1 MVRNRAFFRKKFCAL
16 KPFPALLRLIGV
28 RNKQII
34 RMRIQTYREE
44 GYADM
49 QKLVEKAVRGD
60 TDAFL
65 ELMEANSL
73 SMYKV
78 ARGILKSDDDVADA
92 IQDTILSCFEKIHT
106 LQKPEYFKTWMIRIL
121 INECNQILRHYQ
133 KVNMPGELPEAPRQ
147 DQSLAEFEF
156 KEMLELVD
164 EKYRMILVLYY
175 VQGFRIPEIA
185 ELLEMNENT
194 VKTRLARARS
204 QIRDAYFPDSPMKA
218 QGNSKADDF
227 AIQGG
232 ISDEKTDRFSRV
244 RKFTVG

>member
-1 MVRNRAFFRKKFCAL
+1 
-16 KPFPALLRLIGV
+16 
-28 RNKQII
+28 
-34 RMRIQTYREE
+34 
-44 GYADM
+44 M

-78 ARGILKSDDDVADA
+78 ARGILKSDEDVADA

-106 LQKPEYFKTWMIRIL
+106 LKKPEYFKTWMIRIL
-121 INECNQILRHYQ
+121 INECNQTLRHYQ
-133 KVNMPGELPEAPRQ
+133 KVNIPGELPETPGP
-147 DQSLAEFEF
+147 DPSLAEFEF
-156 KEMLELVD
+156 KEMLDLVE
-164 EKYRMILVLYY
+164 EKYRVILVLYY

-204 QIRDAYFPDSPMKA
+204 QIREAYFPDRRGKA
-218 QGNSKADDF
+218 AKNSETKESM
-227 AIQGG
+227 IQGG
-232 ISDEKTDRFSRV
+232 ISDEKTDRFSGV
-244 RKFTVG
+244 RKYTIG